1 MGLELLNRLCF
12 TFCCIMS
19 LFSSKVWGQKSS
31 SIFRFEYFQVF
42 NCPASLSLCVC
53 ARERVCVCVWDR
65 PANLCLLRKSSS
77 EESRPQKQKYLQKSF
92 YSPSKTKQGSK
103 KQTRVLVWSN
113 FFGGGIFAL
122 FSPLPHTKRNYGVF
136 YQLVQLGKYKNV
148 YIIHEITSGIPPSI
162 MRALK

>member
-1 MGLELLNRLCF
+1 
-12 TFCCIMS
+12 MS

-42 NCPASLSLCVC
+42 NCPASLSLCVR
-53 ARERVCVCVWDR
+53 ARTCVCVCVCDR

-103 KQTRVLVWSN
+103 KQTRVLVWSH
-113 FFGGGIFAL
+113 FFGGASLLSSLLFPVLSATMEFFTSWCYLENIGMSILYMKLQVVYHQAL
-122 FSPLPHTKRNYGVF
+122 WEH
-136 YQLVQLGKYKNV
+136 
-148 YIIHEITSGIPPSI
+148 
-162 MRALK
+162 

>member
-1 MGLELLNRLCF
+1 
-12 TFCCIMS
+12 MS

-42 NCPASLSLCVC
+42 NCPASLSLCVR
-53 ARERVCVCVWDR
+53 ARTCVCVCVR
-65 PANLCLLRKSSS
+65 PANLCLLRKSFS

-103 KQTRVLVWSN
+103 KQTRVLVWSH

-122 FSPLPHTKRNYGVF
+122 FSPLPRTKRNYGVF
-136 YQLVQLGKYKNV
+136 YQLVLLGKYRNV